1 MDFGAEI
8 TYVAEYALTHTQSH
22 DENSIGKVCYGRILA
37 SLWFKWIKSG
47 LKKKKLEWR
56 MRGQTTILNARR
68 DIKKLNKTR
77 RHAENC
83 EQQ

>member
-37 SLWFKWIKSG
+37 SL
-47 LKKKKLEWR
+47 
-56 MRGQTTILNARR
+56 
-68 DIKKLNKTR
+68 
-77 RHAENC
+77 
-83 EQQ
+83 